1 MVSLESI
8 FYGVKALLI
17 GIPIGIL
24 LSYLIYKT
32 FNSGGSMY
40 IAYSIPIKEILIASI
55 CVFILLFVIMKY
67 SISKI
72 NEQNIIETIRKE
84 NI

>member
-1 MVSLESI
+1 
-8 FYGVKALLI
+8 
-17 GIPIGIL
+17 
-24 LSYLIYKT
+24 
-32 FNSGGSMY
+32 MY